1 MIMLGRTQ
9 EVFDRQ
15 KIKRLRENSG
25 MSIRE
30 LSLKTELNR
39 KVLYKMENQP
49 DYILSIENV
58 AKIADALGYTL
69 QDFLIDGI
77 ELRIKPKEL

>member
-1 MIMLGRTQ
+1 MLGRTQ

>member
-15 KIKRLRENSG
+15 KIKRIRENSG

-30 LSLKTELNR
+30 LSLKTELSR

-58 AKIADALGYTL
+58 AKVADALGYTL

>member
-9 EVFDRQ
+9 EIFDRQ
-15 KIKRLRENSG
+15 KIKSIRENSG

-77 ELRIKPKEL
+77 ELRIKPKKL

>member
-58 AKIADALGYTL
+58 AKVADALGYTL